1 MISDAGGN
9 MERLDDSYIAGGDIK
24 DTTTLENSLAVSLK
38 N

>member
-9 MERLDDSYIAGGDIK
+9 MERLDDSHIAGGEIK
-24 DTTTLENSLAVSLK
+24 DTTTMENSLAVSLK